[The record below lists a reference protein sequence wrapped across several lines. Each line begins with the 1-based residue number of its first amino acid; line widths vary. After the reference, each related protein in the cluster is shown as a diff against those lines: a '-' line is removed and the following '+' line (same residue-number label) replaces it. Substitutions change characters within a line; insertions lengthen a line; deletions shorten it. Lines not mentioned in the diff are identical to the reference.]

1 MRSRDGSGWGDDRGS
16 SRLRARRV
24 RSSESRLD
32 PRSTAVAVVSCS
44 LLHADVETLA
54 EGDKLLESHRFDVV
68 RDQGVRE
75 LRAKG
80 GEEGSLL
87 SFIII
92 TSLNY

>member
-1 MRSRDGSGWGDDRGS
+1 M
-16 SRLRARRV
+16 
-24 RSSESRLD
+24 
-32 PRSTAVAVVSCS
+32 SCS